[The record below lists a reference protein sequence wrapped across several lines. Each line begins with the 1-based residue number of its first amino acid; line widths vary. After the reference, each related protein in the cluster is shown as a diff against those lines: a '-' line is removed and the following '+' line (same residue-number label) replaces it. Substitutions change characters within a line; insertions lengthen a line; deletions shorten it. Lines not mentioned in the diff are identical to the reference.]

1 MLSIRA
7 IIACIRMS
15 TRIILRLAL
24 LALAAAATATLAQTP
39 ASAPTFE
46 VATIKPAAPLNP
58 RDIAQGKVHLGMSVD
73 GARVDIGALSIADLI
88 RIAWEVKPYQVSG
101 PEWMPTERFNILAKM
116 PEGANK
122 DQVPAMLK
130 ALLAERFRLSVHK
143 ENREHSIY
151 ALVPGKGGPKLEA
164 AAPSA
169 DSPAPSDNPPSAKT
183 GINIGTSEGTVRLSR
198 APDGKGFEMNSP
210 RTGAAKMT
218 IGADGLMHMDMARI
232 TMSSLAEL
240 LSRYLDR
247 PVIDETGIK
256 GEYRVAL
263 DLSMQEM
270 MRIAR
275 SAGIAG
281 PGMGP
286 MGPGVMGGVGAASDP
301 GGGDSVFNA
310 VQHLGLKLDPK
321 KEPVET
327 IVVDRVEK
335 APIEN

>member
-7 IIACIRMS
+7 IIASIGVS
-15 TRIILRLAL
+15 TRIILGRAP
-24 LALAAAATATLAQTP
+24 LALAAAAIAALAQTP
-39 ASAPTFE
+39 ASAPAFE
-46 VATIKPAAPLNP
+46 VASIRPAPPLRP
-58 RDIAQGKVHLGMSVD
+58 MEIAQGKVHLGMSVD

-101 PEWMPTERFNILAKM
+101 PEWMATERFNILAKM
-116 PEGANK
+116 PEGATK

-143 ENREHSIY
+143 ENREHPIY
-151 ALVPGKGGPKLEA
+151 ALVAGKGGPKLEA
-164 AAPSA
+164 AAPTA
-169 DSPAPSDNPPSAKT
+169 DSPAGSDNPPSAKS

-218 IGADGLMHMDMARI
+218 MGSDGLMHMDMARI
-232 TMSSLAEL
+232 TMGSLAEL

-256 GEYRVAL
+256 GEYHVAL

-270 MRIAR
+270 ARIAK
-275 SAGIAG
+275 SAGIVG
-281 PGMGP
+281 TGMGP
-286 MGPGVMGGVGAASDP
+286 MGPGAMGGVDAASDP
-301 GGGDSVFNA
+301 GGSGSVFNA
-310 VQHLGLKLDPK
+310 VQRLGLKLDPK

-327 IVVDRVEK
+327 IIVDHVEK
-335 APIEN
+335 TPIEN